1 MDVTYDSETLRKEAQ
16 EVLDS
21 FRKKLKDICEET
33 LGELYVNIM
42 PYCETDTWMNYR
54 EAMRL
59 ELERDYKYSK
69 FKNEWSRDLRR
80 AIFVENREEIIP
92 LLEKDIYERIKQL
105 EDTTQEYEMFRYSP
119 RGDCYQDIK
128 KKLDLYIERFGE
140 L

>member
-1 MDVTYDSETLRKEAQ
+1 MDITFDSETLQKEAQ
-16 EVLDS
+16 EFVDS

-54 EAMRL
+54 EAMRI

-69 FKNEWSRDLRR
+69 FKNEWAKDLRR

-105 EDTTQEYEMFRYSP
+105 EDTTQAYEMFRYSP

-128 KKLDLYIERFGE
+128 KKLDLYIEKYGE